1 MPKDQITKDEAKK
14 LIDTSGFTMEQLQE
28 IFEITSNPRQSHF
41 TKEQERQYAFKVMN
55 VLSGLKQG
63 QRTRVLTQALKINKV

>member
-1 MPKDQITKDEAKK
+1 MPKDQITASEAKK
-14 LIDTSGFTMEQLQE
+14 LCNDNGFSMEKLEQL
-28 IFEITSNPRQSHF
+28 FNITRNPRQSHF

-63 QRTRVLTQALKINKV
+63 QRQRVLTQALKINKV

>member
-14 LIDTSGFTMEQLQE
+14 LIDTSGFSMEQLKD

-41 TKEQERQYAFKVMN
+41 TKEQERQYAFKVLN

>member
-1 MPKDQITKDEAKK
+1 MWKQKYETYNVEFNIRKNLKTKRPTEGYK
-14 LIDTSGFTMEQLQE
+14 T
-28 IFEITSNPRQSHF
+28 
-41 TKEQERQYAFKVMN
+41 EQERQYAFKVMN